1 MEDVD
6 AFTDIGDSW
15 IDKLE
20 QDLRAVENVSRSADK
35 SRALRAEMI
44 SAKGRDFFES
54 IIKQAKKAAHRLG
67 FEFDSDPTSFVVTR
81 RMPSFA
87 RLHATLD
94 TTAQA
99 IKVTC
104 TRAGKSRAI
113 EKKASIDIR
122 LDNEDDLYL
131 EIDGKRRLISEALNR
146 MFRTAFL
153 PDEPIKS

>member
-1 MEDVD
+1 
-6 AFTDIGDSW
+6 
-15 IDKLE
+15 
-20 QDLRAVENVSRSADK
+20 
-35 SRALRAEMI
+35 
-44 SAKGRDFFES
+44 
-54 IIKQAKKAAHRLG
+54 
-67 FEFDSDPTSFVVTR
+67 
-81 RMPSFA
+81 MPSFA

-153 PDEPIKS
+153 PDDPIKS